1 MEIPNS
7 TIIIENLNSPFK
19 TSKTLPEIPLHNLN
33 FPHDYAQEED
43 PILSFAGFLRLGSLF
58 EKVKGKDYHQL
69 VYKPEWLDEQ
79 EPEIGSDLWV
89 LEQGKPSVSRLSFAD
104 ISGRKHL
111 EP

>member
-1 MEIPNS
+1 MLYASQWFKISTNNS
-7 TIIIENLNSPFK
+7 LEV
-19 TSKTLPEIPLHNLN
+19 HNLN

-79 EPEIGSDLWV
+79 EPNKSDQTYGSWNRA
-89 LEQGKPSVSRLSFAD
+89 KPSVSPFFC
-104 ISGRKHL
+104 
-111 EP
+111 